1 MPRQGA
7 IAMAAALFAAAIV
20 VVEFRMDEPWANGV
34 HLVVAALPA
43 AALLFAG
50 LREPRVGERPTPAAS
65 ALVLAGLALVAV
77 ADYRLWQVVSGGETF
92 EGRRTLTAFFAVLAL
107 AAGGAAW
114 RTRSAAAL
122 LVCALAVGGTVLAA
136 VHWIFDTE
144 NVASYRP
151 VLLALAVAFAA
162 AAWALRASPRHRDVL
177 VDAAGL
183 SLFALL
189 YASGTLLIVGVGE
202 GIPDAWEAVVL
213 VGALALIGYTVVTH
227 APGPGVLAI
236 LLLVLF
242 ATTVGYQAASYGF
255 PEEDVSDP
263 SLVGWPLVLLVL
275 AGLVLAWGLRRA
287 RASEDPGDVTR
298 EVRR

>member
-34 HLVVAALPA
+34 HLGVAALPA
-43 AALLFAG
+43 AALLVAG
-50 LREPRVGERPTPAAS
+50 LREPLVGERPTPAAS

-77 ADYRLWQVVSGGETF
+77 ADYRLWQVVSGGDTF

-151 VLLALAVAFAA
+151 VLVALAVAFAA
-162 AAWALRASPRHRDVL
+162 AAWALRAWPRHRDVL

-189 YASGTLLIVGVGE
+189 YASGRLLIVGAGS

-213 VGALALIGYTVVTH
+213 VGALALVAYTVATH
-227 APGPGVLAI
+227 APGPGVLAVV
-236 LLLVLF
+236 LLVVF
-242 ATTVGYQAASYGF
+242 ATTVGYEAASYGF
-255 PEEDVSDP
+255 GDVSDP

-275 AGLVLAWGLRRA
+275 AGLVLAWGLRRD
-287 RASEDPGDVTR
+287 RATEDEGDVTR